1 MKKPRL
7 GSYNAKEVEIYIAA
21 DTLSMMFGKTRCCNT
36 IAFDRAC
43 LNYNQVASKDKGSFV
58 QARLNSFDEIIDRVV
73 GDQTKEWGKY
83 HCDLHIRRNE
93 YGPYVLAD
101 AGFFSI
107 KVYTD
112 KKGHFVVKYY
122 GSDGKLIRSS
132 VEQSSDKKASDRN
145 NEKTA

>member
-21 DTLSMMFGKTRCCNT
+21 DTLSMMFGKTRCCNS

-58 QARLNSFDEIIDRVV
+58 RNRLNSFDETLDRVV

-83 HCDLHIRRNE
+83 HCDLHIKRNE
-93 YGPYVLAD
+93 HGPYVLAD

-107 KVYTD
+107 MVYTD
-112 KKGHFVVKYY
+112 NKGRYVVKYY
-122 GSDGKLIRSS
+122 GPNGKLIRSS
-132 VEQSSDKKASDRN
+132 AEHMPDKDAAGDDK
-145 NEKTA
+145 EKTA